1 MKPLSRDGW
10 LTISALAVI
19 LPLSFLTSLKLTGII
34 GGPVEAMTIMQE
46 SVVWVMERPSEI
58 LGIGSKIE
66 KTWLDG
72 DLTIVMGVNIGY
84 YGENDTEL
92 LYPGEDGLGFKSYVN
107 ATAARSSIVSV
118 VCALQPNDSNTVV
131 TLSPGYD
138 AGMQEEHVDIFAK
151 RTLGTKTKAAY
162 AIGRG
167 TGMPY
172 VLETLNSGIFFDEH
186 TDNHRINV
194 TYEITYRIASEY
206 KKLITTFLLDIV
218 TDAGNDLNPD
228 SARSLSIGNYCGY
241 MESKIDTTDVFI
253 FHAEEGKTLRI
264 KLAPLYPLD
273 ADLYLYDLDAS
284 LIASSCL
291 RDPDFTETIQ
301 FTRFTET
308 IEFTPTETGSY
319 LIKVTYYTGSY
330 SIYNLSI
337 NQITG

>member
-19 LPLSFLTSLKLTGII
+19 LPLGLLASFKLTGII
-34 GGPVEAMTIMQE
+34 GGPVEPMTIMQE
-46 SVVWVMERPSEI
+46 PVVWVMERPSKI
-58 LGIGSKIE
+58 LGIGSRIE

-72 DLTIVMGVNIGY
+72 DLTIVMGVIVGY

-107 ATAARSSIVSV
+107 ATAERSSIVSV

-131 TLSPGYD
+131 SYFPWT
-138 AGMQEEHVDIFAK
+138 EEHVDVVVK
-151 RTLGTKTKAAY
+151 RSLGTKTKATY

-172 VLETLNSGIFFDEH
+172 VLEMLNQGVFFDDH
-186 TDNHRINV
+186 TESHRINV
-194 TYEITYRIASEY
+194 TYEITYTVASEY
-206 KKLITTFLLDIV
+206 KKLITTFLLDIL

-228 SARSLSIGNYCGY
+228 SARSLSISNYCGY

-264 KLAPLYPLD
+264 KLAPQYPLD
-273 ADLYLYDLDAS
+273 LDLYLYDLNAT

-291 RDPDFTETIQ
+291 RDPDFTEPIE

-319 LIKVTYYTGSY
+319 LIKVAQYEIEFGMYGMYT
-330 SIYNLSI
+330 LSVEQE
-337 NQITG
+337 NEGL